1 MLQSASGRRAAE
13 ERDRSATPKGPGD
26 SPSVSSPS
34 EESEG
39 GADAESYDD
48 WLQHMRV
55 IEFLRNG
62 IRNRL
67 ERRDYEE
74 DNDTSRIDP
83 MVLDSDRRNNS
94 SSRNSSDSSKSVES
108 RPLPPQPLYPV
119 LPRIG

>member
-1 MLQSASGRRAAE
+1 MLQSSSGRRGAE
-13 ERDRSATPKGPGD
+13 ERDRSATPKAAGD
-26 SPSVSSPS
+26 STSPSANSPS

-39 GADAESYDD
+39 SGDAETYDD

-67 ERRDYEE
+67 ERRDYE
-74 DNDTSRIDP
+74 DDDTSRIDP
-83 MVLDSDRRNNS
+83 MVLDSDRRNS
-94 SSRNSSDSSKSVES
+94 SNDANRPVES
-108 RPLPPQPLYPV
+108 RPSPPQPLYPV